1 MQESHNEGVASH
13 IGPESWGGDRKAVSQ
28 ALTGECMDWVLSL
41 ENRIVR
47 SADGLT
53 SHGRQHLSGRHGKAR
68 PDSAWSKTP
77 ATYRHT
83 SREWREVTLLGASN
97 GSFTEAG
104 RSPGSI
110 LACAGVRIVNP
121 QGTRRW

>member
-13 IGPESWGGDRKAVSQ
+13 IGPESWRFGRKVVSQ
-28 ALTGECMDWVLSL
+28 ALTGERMDWVLSL

-47 SADGLT
+47 SADGFA
-53 SHGRQHLSGRHGKAR
+53 SFGRQHHPLRQREKQMN
-68 PDSAWSKTP
+68 SAWSKTP

-104 RSPGSI
+104 RSPGST
-110 LACAGVRIVNP
+110 LAEAGVRIVNP
-121 QGTRRW
+121 QGTRR

>member
-1 MQESHNEGVASH
+1 MQESHNEGIASH
-13 IGPESWGGDRKAVSQ
+13 IGPESWGGGRKAVSQ

-47 SADGLT
+47 SADGFT
-53 SHGRQHLSGRHGKAR
+53 SFGRQHHPLRQREKR
-68 PDSAWSKTP
+68 MNSAWSKTP

-83 SREWREVTLLGASN
+83 SREWHQVTLLGASN

-104 RSPGSI
+104 RSPGSTSTRV
-110 LACAGVRIVNP
+110 GVRIVNP
-121 QGTRRW
+121 QGTRR